1 MAEIDRAETDR
12 AETDRGET
20 AAAAAGSDRYSPV
33 GHMMSNA
40 MPTVPSFPDYPP
52 TVPQLLR
59 AGRERF
65 ADNDCVVTPASRL
78 TYAEVDELSRRLAAR
93 LVRLGIEKGSR
104 VGLLF
109 PNGAEW
115 VLAWAAA
122 TRIGA
127 VSIPV
132 NTFYKTPELAK
143 FLRHSDVQYLLGV
156 GEFLQHDY
164 LARLESIAPELSGQ
178 GAEPLEVPG
187 LPQLRRVLLWG
198 PSDREWA
205 GGDLGDALSE
215 PVDPALSAV
224 VDGLE
229 DDVAPGDVLLITYT
243 SGSTG
248 EPKGVMHSHGTV
260 VRHAHNL
267 ASLSGIDPASRI
279 WTPMPLCWVGGFAFS
294 MLRAMV
300 AGGCFLTQEVFEPGA
315 ALRMFAE
322 EKVTN
327 ISAWPAVAKSLR
339 EHPDFPATDLSSL
352 RSGVSFYEAVAPDR
366 RPADPTLVVSSLGM
380 SETCGPH
387 TFWKANEEVVGVP
400 EEYRGAFG
408 HEVPGTEHRIIDPET
423 GLDVP
428 DGEEGEVLVRG
439 YNLMLGLYKKE
450 RSEVF
455 DRDGWYH
462 TGDRGYFRDGWFF
475 FTGRQTDLIKT
486 AGSNVAPAE
495 VERCL
500 LAYEEVKLAF
510 VVGVPHEIKGQ
521 EVVALVV
528 PWRTGSEGDVADP
541 PDPDVLRQR
550 LREEISSYKVPA
562 HFLVIED
569 EQVPWLVSQKVDRR
583 ALTTLAEKIL
593 AERIPG

>member
-1 MAEIDRAETDR
+1 MPAEPSFPEYT
-12 AETDRGET
+12 
-20 AAAAAGSDRYSPV
+20 
-33 GHMMSNA
+33 
-40 MPTVPSFPDYPP
+40 PTVPE
-52 TVPQLLR
+52 LLR
-59 AGRERF
+59 SGRDRF
-65 ADNDCVVTPASRL
+65 GANDCVITPDSRL
-78 TYAEVDELSRRLAAR
+78 SYSELDEMSRRLAAH
-93 LVRLGIEKGSR
+93 LVRMGIEKGSR

-109 PNGAEW
+109 PNGADW
-115 VLAWAAA
+115 VVSWAAT

-127 VSIPV
+127 VAIPV

-143 FLRHSDVQYLLGV
+143 FLRHADVQYLLGV
-156 GEFLQHDY
+156 GQFLQHDY
-164 LARLESIAPELSGQ
+164 LSRLESIAPEISEQRSDSLALPS
-178 GAEPLEVPG
+178 
-187 LPQLRRVLLWG
+187 LPQLRRVLLWES
-198 PSDREWA
+198 SDREWA
-205 GGDLGDALSE
+205 DGGVGESLSQD
-215 PVDPALSAV
+215 VDQTLIGV

-229 DDVAPGDVLLITYT
+229 DDVAPGDVLLVTYT

-248 EPKGVMHSHGTV
+248 EPKGVVHSHGGV
-260 VRHAHNL
+260 IRHAHNL
-267 ASLSGIDPASRI
+267 ASLSGIDPESRI
-279 WTPMPLCWVGGFAFS
+279 WTPMPLCWVGGFSFS

-315 ALRMFAE
+315 ALRMFAT

-352 RSGVSFYEAVAPDR
+352 RSGVSFYEAVPPDR
-366 RPADPTLVVSSLGM
+366 RPADPTLAISSLGM

-387 TFWKANEEVVGVP
+387 TFWNVNEEVAGVP
-400 EEYRGAFG
+400 EQYRGAFG

-423 GLDVP
+423 GEDAP
-428 DGEEGEVLVRG
+428 DGHEGEVLVRG
-439 YNLMLGLYKKE
+439 YSMMLGLYKQE

-455 DRDGWYH
+455 DSEGWYH

-500 LAYEEVKLAF
+500 GAYDDVKLAF

-528 PWRTGSEGDVADP
+528 PWRTGTDGESPAP
-541 PDPDVLRQR
+541 PEPDALRQR
-550 LREEISSYKVPA
+550 LREELSSYKVPA

-583 ALTTLAEKIL
+583 ALTTLAEKML
-593 AERIPG
+593 AEQVAR

>member
-1 MAEIDRAETDR
+1 MAETHIET
-12 AETDRGET
+12 T
-20 AAAAAGSDRYSPV
+20 
-33 GHMMSNA
+33 A
-40 MPTVPSFPDYPP
+40 MPAEPSFPDYPP
-52 TVPQLLR
+52 TVPRLLR
-59 AGRERF
+59 AGRERY
-65 ADNDCVVTPASRL
+65 AANDCVVTPDSRIN
-78 TYAEVDELSRRLAAR
+78 YAELDEMSRRLAAH
-93 LVRLGIEKGSR
+93 LVRIGIEKGSR

-109 PNGAEW
+109 PNNVEW
-115 VLAWAAA
+115 VLAWAAV

-127 VSIPV
+127 VAIPV

-143 FLRHSDVQYLLGV
+143 FLRHADVQYLIGV
-156 GEFLQHDY
+156 GRFLQHDY
-164 LARLESIAPELSGQ
+164 LDRLESIAPEI
-178 GAEPLEVPG
+178 AEQNAESLELPG
-187 LPQLRRVLLWG
+187 LPQLRRVLLWAET
-198 PSDREWA
+198 DRKWA
-205 GGDLGDALSE
+205 SGGLGDATSE
-215 PVDPALSAV
+215 KPDPALAAV

-229 DDVAPGDVLLITYT
+229 DDVAPGDVLLVTYT

-248 EPKGVMHSHGTV
+248 EPKGVVHSQGAV
-260 VRHAHNL
+260 IRHAHNL
-267 ASLSGIDPASRI
+267 ASLSDIDAESRI

-294 MLRAMV
+294 MLRSLV
-300 AGGCFLTQEVFEPGA
+300 AGGCFMTQEVFEPGA

-322 EKVTN
+322 ERVTN

-339 EHPDFPATDLSSL
+339 EHPDFPSTDLSSL
-352 RSGVSFYEAVAPDR
+352 RSGVSFYEAVPPER

-387 TFWKANEEVVGVP
+387 TFWNPNEELAGVP
-400 EEYRGAFG
+400 EQYRGAFG

-423 GLDVP
+423 GKDVP

-439 YNLMLGLYKKE
+439 YSLMLGLYKKE

-486 AGSNVAPAE
+486 SGSNVAPAE

-500 LAYEEVKLAF
+500 LAYDEVKLAF
-510 VVGVPHEIKGQ
+510 VVGVPHEVKGQ

-528 PWRTGSEGDVADP
+528 PWRSGAEGDAPDP
-541 PDPDVLRQR
+541 PEPEVLRQK
-550 LREEISSYKVPA
+550 LREEISSYKVPS

-569 EQVPWLVSQKVDRR
+569 DQVPWLVSQKVDRR
-583 ALTTLAEKIL
+583 ALTTMAEKLLAEQ
-593 AERIPG
+593 AAR